1 MSLLGLRGG
10 LWDTGTVAL
19 QFTSIGIVSMGIT
32 RVVLALAIAALGIAQ
47 ALGSALGSP
56 MAVVYWP
63 LGWRCA
69 PFVVHSMFWSAAL
82 TRLRGTYLVMV
93 QQE

>member
-19 QFTSIGIVSMGIT
+19 QFTSIGIVSMGIA
-32 RVVLALAIAALGIAQ
+32 RGVLALGIAQ
-47 ALGSALGSP
+47 ALGSAPGSP